1 MLIAL
6 QSVYEPWVSI
16 PIRNKQLFIDFHT
29 HHDRYS
35 PNLINLQT
43 LHVNPELRAENLP
56 NVCSL
61 GLHPWFVQI
70 ESWETAW
77 KNLVI
82 LAKSSNVVAI
92 GECGLDRNIALPME
106 LQISVFQRHIELAE
120 LLQKPLVIH
129 CVRAF
134 AELIVLKKNAKSSIP
149 WIIHGFNKKEEVFQ
163 QLLKQ
168 GFYFSF
174 GAAILSDRAPVIQ
187 AIATVPQDKFLL
199 ETDDRTDISIEQIY
213 ERAASLRHISQ
224 ETLQAQLSET
234 YDQLT
239 GRR

>member
-1 MLIAL
+1 M
-6 QSVYEPWVSI
+6 
-16 PIRNKQLFIDFHT
+16 FIDFHT

-134 AELIVLKKNAKSSIP
+134 AGL
-149 WIIHGFNKKEEVFQ
+149 KEEVFQ

-213 ERAASLRHISQ
+213 ERAASLRHVSQ
-224 ETLQAQLSET
+224 ETLQTQLSET